1 MLGDIS
7 RVQSIRLVTAYTDM
21 RKSINGLMAIIH
33 DDFKMDPYANALYL
47 FWGRKADR
55 LKALYFDQTGFV
67 LLYKFLDSGR
77 FQWPHNASEVRT
89 LTRQE
94 YRWLLE
100 GLSVSQPKAIK
111 KPPPVLICGSIWRAE
126 RKSTRL
132 SSINNSQKGKVNIR
146 KNFWKVFRAISI
158 VTDTAVI

>member
-7 RVQSIRLVTAYTDM
+7 RIQSIRLVTGYTDM
-21 RKSINGLMAIIH
+21 RKSINGLMAIIR

-47 FWGRKADR
+47 FCGRKADR

-67 LLYKFLDSGR
+67 LLYKVLDSGR
-77 FQWPHNASEVRT
+77 FQWPRNASEVRT

-111 KPPPVLICGSIWRAE
+111 KAKKKE
-126 RKSTRL
+126 
-132 SSINNSQKGKVNIR
+132 
-146 KNFWKVFRAISI
+146 F
-158 VTDTAVI
+158 